1 MHQIVELGGSTIER
15 NTKPTSNFQ
24 SMRWSATST
33 PFRDSCCARN
43 ANQSRVDKRGDF
55 SRIGLKKELDTRSIG
70 ELLGNISDVC
80 TLTQLAS

>member
-15 NTKPTSNFQ
+15 NTKPRSNFQ
-24 SMRWSATST
+24 SMRWGATT
-33 PFRDSCCARN
+33 PFSDSYFYRN